1 VFGWTRRVTLARVN
15 PVNPEDTPLNWDTT
29 RAEPLGPPAAP
40 VSGPVIPYQ
49 PPTGT
54 FTPTPGARP
63 YYPPPPMAPYPAQ
76 VTIQPV
82 ARKGI
87 TGPQAAILITV
98 LVLVLPTLCCLGA
111 MVLGMIGGGAGTTS
125 TTP

>member
-1 VFGWTRRVTLARVN
+1 VN
-15 PVNPEDTPLNWDTT
+15 PNEDTPLNWDTT

-40 VSGPVIPYQ
+40 VSGPVVPYQ
-49 PPTGT
+49 PPQAQ
-54 FTPTPGARP
+54 FI
-63 YYPPPPMAPYPAQ
+63 PPPPQVAPYPAQ
-76 VTIQPV
+76 VYIQPV